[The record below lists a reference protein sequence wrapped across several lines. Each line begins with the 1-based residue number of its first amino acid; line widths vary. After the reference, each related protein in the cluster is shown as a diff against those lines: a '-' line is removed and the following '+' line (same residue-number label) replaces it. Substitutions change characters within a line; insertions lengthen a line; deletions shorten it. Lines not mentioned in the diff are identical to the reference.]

1 MNIFINILFHTVW
14 NYDWPNTI
22 LNGDNYLG
30 PSQSYS
36 QRNCMGSPCI
46 CDMLPYDWKGE
57 TPIIPQTINV
67 GPYNIK
73 VVYQY
78 IPNRTRC
85 FQCQIF
91 GHGKQ
96 SCRVCVGLMVF
107 YATFNNNISVVSSR
121 SVLLMGETGVPG
133 ENYPPAASHWQS
145 NRQYNIIKK
154 VEHYIYL
161 NVKCDKKKLKL
172 SMNIHRKRRPRWLN
186 ELGSWIT

>member
-1 MNIFINILFHTVW
+1 MYKYFS
-14 NYDWPNTI
+14 NYRWS
-22 LNGDNYLG
+22 LLSKYEHFYKYLISHCLKLWCAKYYFKWIKLPG
-30 PSQSYS
+30 TFTYS

-73 VVYQY
+73 VYQC
-78 IPNRTRC
+78 IPNPTRC
-85 FQCQIF
+85 FQYQTF

-96 SCRVCVGLMVF
+96 ACRVWFGFMVF

-121 SVLLMGETGVPG
+121 SVLLLEETRVPG
-133 ENYPPAASHWQS
+133 ENYPPAASHWQT

-154 VEHYIYL
+154 VEHYIPTSML
-161 NVKCDKKKLKL
+161 NVIKKW
-172 SMNIHRKRRPRWLN
+172 NC
-186 ELGSWIT
+186 